1 MRPAPAWWRAIG
13 GPWCVSIWSGI
24 VGVAFVIPS
33 AIWTAIYSPL
43 SLWESAVG
51 EIAAAAVSL
60 LVLWWAHA
68 WWLSP
73 SRAGQ
78 RHRSLLAVATFALVG
93 LVRLAMLYAAREAL
107 AIEHPWSPMQALIT
121 GGIYSV
127 VMLSLVAVVVDAVRQ
142 HACMMEDLE
151 QAQQTLARAAEV
163 EADEV
168 EAMQIAYV
176 ERVLGEVRAA
186 VEEMRGSQDPQ
197 RLASGIQEASDRL
210 VRAGS
215 HALQAGEVL
224 DEALAVPRP
233 RVGLRRVLAGVGPA
247 APIAG
252 PVAFEVLVFTAFA
265 RDFGTSLAVLNAV
278 LATGVLVAGNLLL
291 GRMARRRWPS
301 RGCLPLLFGA
311 YLAIG
316 LVATLAVQGVLLAL
330 GEFRPLWSGGVAFAL
345 FMLLVSIL
353 PSMRRMQSEA
363 ERALADSVAQ
373 LTMALGR
380 VRSLA
385 AEQRR
390 QLAHLMH
397 GGLQAE
403 LTAAAVAITRSLER
417 GDSADVVDARVAEL
431 VSMLEGQVALT
442 AYPTV
447 SQSLDDVVE
456 TWSLALDVELSM
468 DDGADAL
475 MRQDCDLA
483 GRVVDVVSEGLT
495 NAVRHASVRSVLV
508 AVRGMQPGLI
518 VVDVVNAGRLDRAQ
532 HGHGSQLLDERC
544 ESWSLTP
551 EGDSV
556 RLSARLTSRSPLRV

>member
-24 VGVAFVIPS
+24 VGIAFVIPS

-51 EIAAAAVSL
+51 EIAAAAVPL

-73 SRAGQ
+73 SRAGR

-107 AIEHPWSPMQALIT
+107 GIEHPWSPMQALIT

-127 VMLSLVAVVVDAVRQ
+127 VMLSLVAIVVDAVRQ
-142 HACMMEDLE
+142 HARTMEDLE

-176 ERVLGEVRAA
+176 ERILGEVRAA

-197 RLASGIQEASDRL
+197 RLASGIQEVSDRL

-224 DEALAVPRP
+224 DEALTVSRP
-233 RVGLRRVLAGVGPA
+233 RVSLRRVLAGIGPA
-247 APIAG
+247 APVAG
-252 PVAFEVLVFTAFA
+252 PVAFEALVFTAFA
-265 RDFGTSLAVLNAV
+265 RDFGASLAVLNAV
-278 LATGVLVAGNLLL
+278 LATVVLVAGNLLL

-301 RGCLPLLFGA
+301 RGRLPLLFGA

-316 LVATLAVQGVLLAL
+316 LTATLAVQGVLLAL
-330 GEFRPLWSGGVAFAL
+330 GEFRPLWSGGVAFGL

-353 PSMRRMQSEA
+353 PSMRRMQSDA

-373 LTMALGR
+373 LTVALGR

-397 GGLQAE
+397 GGMQAE

-417 GDSADVVDARVAEL
+417 GDSAEVVDARVAEL
-431 VSMLEGQVALT
+431 VSMLEGQVSLMGDST
-442 AYPTV
+442 RD
-447 SQSLDDVVE
+447 QSLDGLIE

-475 MRQDCDLA
+475 MRQDRDLA

-495 NAVRHASVRSVLV
+495 NAVRHASVRTVQV
-508 AVRGMQPGLI
+508 AVRGTQPGLI
-518 VVDVVNAGRLDRAQ
+518 AVDVVNAGRFDRTQ
-532 HGHGSQLLDERC
+532 HGQGSQVLDERC
-544 ESWSLTP
+544 ESWSLTA

-556 RLSARLTSRSPLRV
+556 RLSARLSSRSPLSV

>member
-1 MRPAPAWWRAIG
+1 VRPAPAWWAALG
-13 GPWCVSIWSGI
+13 GPWCVSVWSGV

-73 SRAGQ
+73 SRAGR

-107 AIEHPWSPMQALIT
+107 GIEHPWSPMQALIT

-127 VMLSLVAVVVDAVRQ
+127 VMLSLVAIVVDAVRQ
-142 HACMMEDLE
+142 HALTMEDLE

-186 VEEMRGSQDPQ
+186 VEEMRGGQDPQ
-197 RLASGIQEASDRL
+197 RLASGIQEVSDRL

-224 DEALAVPRP
+224 DEALTVSRP
-233 RVGLRRVLAGVGPA
+233 RVSLRRVLAGIGPA
-247 APIAG
+247 APVAG
-252 PVAFEVLVFTAFA
+252 PVAFEALVFTAFA
-265 RDFGTSLAVLNAV
+265 RDFGASLAVLNAV
-278 LATGVLVAGNLLL
+278 LATVVLVAGNLLL

-301 RGCLPLLFGA
+301 RGRLPLLFGA

-316 LVATLAVQGVLLAL
+316 LTATLAVQGVLLAL
-330 GEFRPLWSGGVAFAL
+330 GEFRPLWSGGVAFGL

-353 PSMRRMQSEA
+353 PSMRRMQSDA

-373 LTMALGR
+373 LTVALGR

-385 AEQRR
+385 DEQRR

-403 LTAAAVAITRSLER
+403 MTAAALSISRAIER
-417 GDSADVVDARVAEL
+417 GDSKEVVDARIDDL
-431 VSMLEGQVALT
+431 VTMLEGQLGEIAE
-442 AYPTV
+442 A
-447 SQSLDDVVE
+447 SEGQSLDDIIE
-456 TWSLALDVELSM
+456 TWRLSLDIDVSIDPQSE
-468 DDGADAL
+468 AL
-475 MRQDCDLA
+475 MSSDPDLA
-483 GRVVDVVSEGLT
+483 RRVVDVVSEGLT
-495 NAVRHASVRSVLV
+495 NAVRHSTTREV
-508 AVRGMQPGLI
+508 AVQITAPATDMVCVELSHPGVLRPGE
-518 VVDVVNAGRLDRAQ
+518 AGLGGETLDQ
-532 HGHGSQLLDERC
+532 RC
-544 ESWSLTP
+544 TSWSLVGEHHRVALTALL
-551 EGDSV
+551 GRQ
-556 RLSARLTSRSPLRV
+556 RLDIA